1 MPIDLSVKRVPDEIA
16 ERLRA
21 RAKRNHRSLQGELR
35 AILEGAAQGA
45 DQTSLRVDVVREGG
59 PHLVEPARG
68 SRVIAPH
75 SESALMIREDRE
87 GRTFTVRDL
96 YDYVS
101 TLGQGTPDESTGW
114 IRQGRSSR

>member
-1 MPIDLSVKRVPDEIA
+1 MPVDLSVKRVPDEIA

-45 DQTSLRVDVVREGG
+45 DRRGVDVVQESD
-59 PHLVEPARG
+59 PLFVDPARG